1 MATTDVD
8 EAHAKI
14 AELFCSHELA
24 PRTRDVRQWT

>member
-1 MATTDVD
+1 MATKDVD

-24 PRTRDVRQWT
+24 PRTRTSAVA